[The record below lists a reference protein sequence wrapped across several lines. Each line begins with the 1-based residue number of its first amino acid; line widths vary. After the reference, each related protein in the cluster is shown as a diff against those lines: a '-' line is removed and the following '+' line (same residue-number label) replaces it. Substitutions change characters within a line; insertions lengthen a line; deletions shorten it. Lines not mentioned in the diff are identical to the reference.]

1 MIESP
6 TKLLND
12 YLASIVNTSSHCAHC
27 IFNHNGICFLAYE
40 CIKNE
45 YSMYTEED
53 EEEEE
58 ND

>member
-1 MIESP
+1 MTESP

-27 IFNHNGICFLAYE
+27 ICNHNGICFLAYA

-45 YSMYTEED
+45 YSMYTEEED
-53 EEEEE
+53 EEE
-58 ND
+58 